1 MFGFKKISWLKII
14 KKENGS
20 DMSDKIGPSVNK
32 LAVHLQFV
40 PVYPNLFAEA
50 LTHSSYSNEH
60 KIPSN
65 ERLEFLGDS
74 VLSLITASFLFK
86 TYPNYTEGN
95 LAKLKS
101 LIVSTQV
108 LASFAKQLQ
117 LDSFIKLGTGELR
130 NNGQT
135 KPTILENLFEAFVGA
150 YFLNFG
156 FERTNEF
163 IEPLIKNNL
172 TEVNRQFTLINAKND
187 LQEFSQSQGL
197 FPEYRTIKEEGP
209 AHQRWFTV
217 EAVLEGRPVGKGE
230 GHSLKEAQNKAALEA
245 IAKLNGNKR

>member
-1 MFGFKKISWLKII
+1 MNKKVDQDKKMYVSG
-14 KKENGS
+14 KKES
-20 DMSDKIGPSVNK
+20 SVEK
-32 LAVHLQFV
+32 LAIQLNFV
-40 PVYPNLFAEA
+40 PVFPELFEEA

-60 KIPSN
+60 NISNN

-74 VLSLITASFLFK
+74 VLSLITVSFLFK
-86 TYPNYTEGN
+86 TFPNYNEGH

-101 LIVSTQV
+101 IIVSA
-108 LASFAKQLQ
+108 LIWASFAKKLK
-117 LDSFIKLGTGELR
+117 LDLFIKLGAGELR

-135 KPTILENLFEAFVGA
+135 KPNILADLFEAFVGA

-156 FERTNEF
+156 LEKTTNF
-163 IEPLIKNNL
+163 IEPLIKENMA
-172 TEVNRQFTLINAKND
+172 EVNRQFTLVNAKND
-187 LQEFSQSQGL
+187 LQEFSQSHKL

-217 EAVLEGRPVGKGE
+217 EVLIEDRPVGKGE

-245 IAKLNGNKR
+245 IAKLSIIK

>member
-1 MFGFKKISWLKII
+1 MRFDE
-14 KKENGS
+14 KKES
-20 DMSDKIGPSVNK
+20 SVEK
-32 LAVHLQFV
+32 LAIQLNFV
-40 PVYPNLFAEA
+40 PVFPALFEEA

-60 KIPSN
+60 KIPNN

-86 TYPNYTEGN
+86 TFPNYDEGN

-101 LIVSTQV
+101 IIVSAQIW
-108 LASFAKQLQ
+108 ASFTKKLE
-117 LDSFIKLGTGELR
+117 LDSFIKLGAGELR

-135 KPTILENLFEAFVGA
+135 KQNILADLFEAFVGA

-156 FERTNEF
+156 LEKTTDF
-163 IEPLIKNNL
+163 IEPLIKENMV
-172 TEVNRQFTLINAKND
+172 EVNRQFTLVNAKND
-187 LQEFSQSQGL
+187 LQEFSQSRGL

-217 EAVLEGRPVGKGE
+217 EVLIEKRRVGKGE
-230 GHSLKEAQNKAALEA
+230 GHSLKEAQNNAALEA
-245 IAKLNGNKR
+245 IAKLSVVK

>member
-1 MFGFKKISWLKII
+1 MYVSG
-14 KKENGS
+14 KKES
-20 DMSDKIGPSVNK
+20 SVEK
-32 LAVHLQFV
+32 LAIQLNFV
-40 PVYPNLFAEA
+40 PVFPELFEEA

-60 KIPSN
+60 NISNN

-74 VLSLITASFLFK
+74 VLSLITVSFLFK
-86 TYPNYTEGN
+86 TFPNYNEGH

-101 LIVSTQV
+101 IIVSA
-108 LASFAKQLQ
+108 LIWASFAKKLK
-117 LDSFIKLGTGELR
+117 LDLFIKLGAGELR

-135 KPTILENLFEAFVGA
+135 KPNILADLFEAFVGA

-156 FERTNEF
+156 LEKTTNF
-163 IEPLIKNNL
+163 IEPLIKENMA
-172 TEVNRQFTLINAKND
+172 EVNRQFTLVNAKND
-187 LQEFSQSQGL
+187 LQEFSQSHKL

-217 EAVLEGRPVGKGE
+217 EVLIEDRPVGKGE

-245 IAKLNGNKR
+245 IAKLSIIK